1 MDSQVRI
8 LSAKDVV
15 AEEIRALIYNGTMAS
30 GERIS
35 TDDLAERFGV
45 SRTPVR
51 DALQQLSVEGLVTI
65 TPRVGV
71 FVREISPQEISDVY
85 QIKSALEPMMAAWAA
100 VRGTV
105 EQRSALL
112 RSVTDLERVAEAED
126 VPTYVRM
133 IEERHEEMLTMAG
146 SGGLRDALGVLD
158 GRVRLL
164 RFRNLSQPGSLAESV
179 AGHRAV
185 AEAIAA
191 GDPQAAYNAM
201 QAHKAHSTAKVEALM
216 PTTDGDTPSI
226 TQLAAGRR
234 GTSRS
239 TRGSRKRSSPAST

>member
-30 GERIS
+30 GARIS
-35 TDDLAERFGV
+35 TDELAERFGV

-65 TPRVGV
+65 APRVGV
-71 FVREISPQEISDVY
+71 FVREISPQEITDVY
-85 QIKSALEPMMAAWAA
+85 QIKTALEPMMAAWAA
-100 VRGTV
+100 VRGTP

-112 RSVTDLERVAEAED
+112 RSVTDLERVAEAGD
-126 VPTYVRM
+126 IPAYVRM
-133 IEERHEEMLTMAG
+133 IEERHEVMLTMAG

-201 QAHKAHSTAKVEALM
+201 QAHKARSTAKIEALM
-216 PTTDGDTPSI
+216 PATASDTPSI

-239 TRGSRKRSSPAST
+239 ARGPRKRSTSTSK